1 MAKKV
6 TPEDRLAIRYTLTP
20 RLTKD
25 ASKLAYVVQ
34 EVDAKENGYKSWINV
49 VDVRSGF
56 STKRFTH
63 GKEDFSPKW
72 STSGKFLGFLRKVEG
87 NPQLHVMFAD
97 GGEAAQISRLP
108 NGIIDFEWLPND
120 SGFIIGAM
128 LSPEEREK
136 IENPEEPPNPVLKPV
151 EFKTWEAEREAKN
164 QLKTDPRWVTRT
176 MYRSGTSFLD
186 DKRIQLLLVTI
197 DVGSILTNPIG
208 EIQPKTRIITSQNRD
223 YPVFTVSPD
232 AEWVYVIRRSAEK
245 ELFNDPDLSVFIE
258 ILKIN
263 IKSQEEKVLTKLGGW
278 PGKPDISMDGK
289 WLIVDAHPFE
299 DPVLGSSHIWLVN
312 TDSGERRKITQ
323 QELSYHQVRWN
334 ENGTEIYAIK
344 PWHGKH
350 HLVRIDLKSGDEEVL
365 FDFERSIMTFDIAE
379 GFIVVDTSS
388 WVDGP
393 ADIFVR
399 TPEGKVERISE
410 VNQEFMKEID
420 IPDLH
425 EIWVERDGKRVQGW
439 LALPPFKNGE
449 PFPVCVEMHGG
460 PAVMWSPHERTM
472 WHEFMTLL
480 NAGYAV
486 VFCNPR
492 GSEGYGTEF
501 KAANKADWG
510 HGPGNDVI
518 AVLEEALKKFS
529 DYLDRDRVVLTGGSY
544 AGYLTAWL
552 VTHDEKDYFKAAVA
566 QRGVYD
572 IPTFYLTTD
581 IPVWFEYY
589 NGGTLWDQY
598 ETYLTQSPS
607 MYAKN
612 LSCPLLILHSEL
624 DFRVPIPTAEALY
637 FAAKRHGK
645 EVVMLRYPREGH
657 ELSRSGEPRHI
668 IDRLRQ
674 ILSWFDRNLGIERQE

>member
-6 TPEDRLAIRYTLTP
+6 VPEDRLAIRYTLTP
-20 RLTKD
+20 KLTRD

-34 EVDAKENGYKSWINV
+34 EIDPSENGYKSWINV
-49 VDVRSGF
+49 VDVKEGF

-72 STSGKFLGFLRKVEG
+72 SPSAKFLAFLRKVEG
-87 NPQLHVMFAD
+87 KPQLYVMFAD
-97 GGEAAQISRLP
+97 GGEAVQVGKFP
-108 NGIIDFEWLPND
+108 NGIIDFEWLPD
-120 SGFIIGAM
+120 ESGFVVGAM
-128 LSPEEREK
+128 LSSEEREK
-136 IENPEEPPNPVLKPV
+136 MENPEEPPNPVLEPV
-151 EFKTWEAEREAKN
+151 EFKAWEAKKEAKE
-164 QLKTDPRWVTRT
+164 QLRTDPRWVTRT

-186 DKRIQLLLVTI
+186 DKRMQLLLMNI
-197 DVGSILTNPIG
+197 DVETALTTPIG
-208 EIQPKTRIITSQNRD
+208 EIQPETRVITSQNRD
-223 YPVFTVSPD
+223 YPVFSIGPD
-232 AEWVYVIRRSAEK
+232 AKWIYVIRRSREK
-245 ELFNDPDLSVFIE
+245 ELFDDPDLSVFIE

-263 IKSQEEKVLTKLGGW
+263 VETQEEKILTKLGGW
-278 PGKPDISMDGK
+278 PGKPDISQDGK
-289 WLIVDAHPFE
+289 WLITDAHPVE
-299 DPVLGSSHIWLVN
+299 DPVLGSSHIWMID
-312 TDSGERRKITQ
+312 TDSGDTKKITT
-323 QELSYHQVRWN
+323 QERSYYQVRWN
-334 ENGTEIYAIK
+334 EEGTEIFAVK

-350 HLVRIDLKSGDEEVL
+350 HLVRIDPQSGKEAVL
-365 FDFERSIMTFDIAE
+365 FDFERSITAFDVAN
-379 GFIVVDTSS
+379 GFIAVDTSS
-388 WVDGP
+388 WFDGP
-393 ADIFVR
+393 ADVFIR
-399 TPEGKVERISE
+399 TPEGAVERVSK
-410 VNQEFMKEID
+410 VNQEFIKDLI

-425 EIWVERDGKRVQGW
+425 EIWVERDGKRIQGW
-439 LALPPFKNGE
+439 LALPPFESDN
-449 PFPVCVEMHGG
+449 PFPVCLEMHGG

-510 HGPGNDVI
+510 HGPANDVI
-518 AVLEEALKKFS
+518 AILEAALEKFP
-529 DYLDRDRVVLTGGSY
+529 DQLDKDHIVLTGGSY

-552 VTHDEKDYFKAAVA
+552 VTHDEKGYFKAAVA

-589 NGGTLWDQY
+589 NGGTLWEQY
-598 ETYLTQSPS
+598 ETYLKQSPS

-624 DFRVPIPTAEALY
+624 DFRVPISTAEALY

-645 EVVMLRYPREGH
+645 EVAMLRYPREGH

-674 ILSWFDRNLGIERQE
+674 ILSWFDKYLGIERTE